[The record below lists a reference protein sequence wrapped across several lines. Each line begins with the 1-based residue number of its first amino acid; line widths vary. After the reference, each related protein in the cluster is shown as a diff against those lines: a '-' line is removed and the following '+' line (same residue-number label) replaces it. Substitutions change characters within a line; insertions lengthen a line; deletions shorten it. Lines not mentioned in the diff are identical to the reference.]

1 MLTMVVLTLSGEAI
15 FMLPFVLARV
25 FRPTLL
31 AVFEITNFQLGTFF
45 SVYGVVALAA
55 YLLGGPLADR
65 FQPAKL
71 MSVALFTTG
80 LGGLYMT
87 TIPSPSEM
95 KLLYG
100 FWGITTIL
108 LFWAAMIK
116 ATRRLGGDDIQGLAF
131 GLLDGG
137 RGLVSAIIGSSAVF
151 LLAWFLPEEV
161 STATLAQRTEAF
173 VHVIQFVSGLVLLMS
188 AVVWFALP
196 KSDVSEGIRG
206 EALSISHIRN
216 VLKMPSVWM
225 QSAIIVCAYS
235 GYKVTDD
242 FSLLA
247 KEVLLFDEVDA
258 AKVGTLSLWLRPI
271 AAITAGF
278 LADKMSASLMLFACF
293 TFTLIGGLL
302 IGFGIA
308 DASITWLIFI
318 ALVSTCLGVFAL
330 RGLYFAIMQE
340 AQIPLRTT
348 GTAVGIASIIGY
360 TPDIYMGPL
369 MGTLLDNSPGAAGH
383 QHVFLLLAGF
393 SIAGLVATIAF
404 RKITPN

>member
-1 MLTMVVLTLSGEAI
+1 MVVLTLSGEAI

-196 KSDVSEGIRG
+196 KSDVSEEIRE
-206 EALSISHIRN
+206 EALSISRIRN

>member
-1 MLTMVVLTLSGEAI
+1 
-15 FMLPFVLARV
+15 
-25 FRPTLL
+25 
-31 AVFEITNFQLGTFF
+31 
-45 SVYGVVALAA
+45 
-55 YLLGGPLADR
+55 
-65 FQPAKL
+65 
-71 MSVALFTTG
+71 
-80 LGGLYMT
+80 
-87 TIPSPSEM
+87 
-95 KLLYG
+95 
-100 FWGITTIL
+100 
-108 LFWAAMIK
+108 
-116 ATRRLGGDDIQGLAF
+116 LGGDDIQGLAF

-188 AVVWFALP
+188 IVVWFALP
-196 KSDVSEGIRG
+196 KSDVSEEIRE
-206 EALSISHIRN
+206 EALSISRIRN

-258 AKVGTLSLWLRPI
+258 AKVGTLSLWLRPV

-330 RGLYFAIMQE
+330 RGLYFAIMHE

>member
-173 VHVIQFVSGLVLLMS
+173 VHVIQFISGLVLLMS

-196 KSDVSEGIRG
+196 KSDVSEGIRE
-206 EALSISHIRN
+206 EALSISRIRN

>member
-196 KSDVSEGIRG
+196 KSDVSEEIR
-206 EALSISHIRN
+206 EETLSISRIRN

>member
-196 KSDVSEGIRG
+196 KSDVSEEIRE
-206 EALSISHIRN
+206 EALSISRIRN

>member
-173 VHVIQFVSGLVLLMS
+173 VHVIQFISGLVLLMS

-196 KSDVSEGIRG
+196 KSDVSEEIRG